1 MAISKFCRILV
12 GCLLAISA
20 QVQAQVSAPA
30 SDSTNKVD
38 VCSTAQMSMLS
49 ERQRIAAMQAPL
61 AQAIAT
67 LDNSKVEF
75 SSPTL
80 ASGKLSYLTIT
91 PSLDADL
98 RHVCVFG
105 YFYFENE
112 GANGDNTEP
121 LDIDHVETVKVPDPK
136 DAKLTIDASR
146 IYFRAPSSDN
156 FSDMDKDK
164 FWQFWAKHEHVKLKL
179 AAFSYDSNDAQKVKT
194 SLGREMPVSISQSK
208 ASVFAAF
215 IFCLT
220 CYLLAALTVGFRT
233 DERWKEAVAQGKL
246 RFTHSGVRLF
256 FHRISPWYMVGSSG
270 QASLSQ
276 LQMLLFTLIVATL
289 LFYQWMRTGLLQDIS
304 TDLLYLMGISTLGAG
319 GTQLANSVKKN
330 LDPKVYAYLQQ
341 LGWFTAP
348 ISGGHYGALPSQL
361 LLTNNRFDIY
371 KFQMLVFTIVI
382 SAYVVAAGADQLGN
396 IRISDT
402 LLMLMGLSQ
411 GVYVGGNATT
421 DNTTPLQDQLRGMQ
435 TLQESYN
442 AAKDDPK
449 NQAIIAQQF
458 EQAAEE
464 AADMFK
470 AMFRRDV
477 PEGMLKIARNVA
489 A

>member
-98 RHVCVFG
+98 RHVCVIG

-156 FSDMDKDK
+156 FSDMVVPGEGIINMIDYIEISDNFYKVAEQIKKIHDKLHG
-164 FWQFWAKHEHVKLKL
+164 AI
-179 AAFSYDSNDAQKVKT
+179 AFIAIQKNIG
-194 SLGREMPVSISQSK
+194 SDLGRGGSFSLEKARLYISLDK
-208 ASVFAAF
+208 
-215 IFCLT
+215 
-220 CYLLAALTVGFRT
+220 G
-233 DERWKEAVAQGKL
+233 VAK
-246 RFTHSGVRLF
+246 
-256 FHRISPWYMVGSSG
+256 I
-270 QASLSQ
+270 
-276 LQMLLFTLIVATL
+276 
-289 LFYQWMRTGLLQDIS
+289 
-304 TDLLYLMGISTLGAG
+304 
-319 GTQLANSVKKN
+319 
-330 LDPKVYAYLQQ
+330 
-341 LGWFTAP
+341 
-348 ISGGHYGALPSQL
+348 
-361 LLTNNRFDIY
+361 
-371 KFQMLVFTIVI
+371 I
-382 SAYVVAAGADQLGN
+382 SAKNFKKDSPIGNPAGCQCRYKLVNGAKIIKDQ
-396 IRISDT
+396 I
-402 LLMLMGLSQ
+402 Q
-411 GVYVGGNATT
+411 GWH
-421 DNTTPLQDQLRGMQ
+421 RR
-435 TLQESYN
+435 
-442 AAKDDPK
+442 
-449 NQAIIAQQF
+449 
-458 EQAAEE
+458 EE
-464 AADMFK
+464 
-470 AMFRRDV
+470 
-477 PEGMLKIARNVA
+477 
-489 A
+489 

>member
-1 MAISKFCRILV
+1 MNSFKYFLIVLGSFLS
-12 GCLLAISA
+12 LL
-20 QVQAQVSAPA
+20 VQAETPAPA
-30 SDSTNKVD
+30 SDVPTKID
-38 VCSTAQMSMLS
+38 ACSTAQMSMLS
-49 ERQRIAAMQAPL
+49 EAKRLAAMQAPL
-61 AQAIAT
+61 AEAIAT

-91 PSLDADL
+91 PLLEGDL
-98 RHVCVFG
+98 KHVCVLG
-105 YFYFENE
+105 YFYFERDDGKIE
-112 GANGDNTEP
+112 NTEP
-121 LDIDHVETVKVPDPK
+121 LDIDHVETVKVPDPR

-156 FSDMDKDK
+156 FSEMDKDK
-164 FWQFWAKHEHVKLKL
+164 FWQFWAKHEHVKLKF
-179 AAFSYDSNDAQKVKT
+179 AAFAYDPQTDQKMKP
-194 SLGREMPVSISQSK
+194 SLGREIPVSISQSK

-215 IFCLT
+215 LFCLT

-233 DERWKEAVAQGKL
+233 DDRWTEAVAQGKL
-246 RFTHSGVRLF
+246 RFSGSRLRLF

-319 GTQLANSVKKN
+319 GTQLANSVKKS

-348 ISGGHYGALPSQL
+348 VSGGHYGALPSQL

-435 TLQESYN
+435 TLQENYL

-449 NQAIIAQQF
+449 TQAVIAQQF
-458 EQAAEE
+458 EDAAHEAAE
-464 AADMFK
+464 MFK
-470 AMFRRDV
+470 GMFRRDV
-477 PEGMLKIARNVA
+477 PEAMLKITRGVGG
-489 A
+489 

>member
-1 MAISKFCRILV
+1 MNSFKYFLIVLCSFFCV
-12 GCLLAISA
+12 VAHA
-20 QVQAQVSAPA
+20 ETPPPA
-30 SDSTNKVD
+30 SDMPAKID
-38 VCSTAQMSMLS
+38 ACSTSQMSRLTES
-49 ERQRIAAMQAPL
+49 RRLEAMQAPL
-61 AQAIAT
+61 AEAIAT

-80 ASGKLSYLTIT
+80 ASGKLSYLTVT
-91 PSLDADL
+91 PAFDSDL
-98 RHVCVFG
+98 KHVCVLG
-105 YFYFENE
+105 YFYFERDD
-112 GANGDNTEP
+112 GKVDNTEP

-136 DAKLTIDASR
+136 DAKLMIDASR

-156 FSDMDKDK
+156 FSEMNKDK
-164 FWQFWAKHEHVKLKL
+164 FWQFWAKHEHVILKF
-179 AAFSYDSNDAQKVKT
+179 AAFSYDPQTDQKMKA
-194 SLGREMPVSISQSK
+194 SLGREIPVSISQTK

-215 IFCLT
+215 LFCLI

-233 DERWKEAVAQGKL
+233 DDHWIEAVAQGKL
-246 RFTHSGVRLF
+246 RFSGSKLRLF

-319 GTQLANSVKKN
+319 GTQLANSVKKT

-382 SAYVVAAGADQLGN
+382 SAYVVASGADQLGN

-411 GVYVGGNATT
+411 GVYVGGNAAT

-435 TLQESYN
+435 TLQESYL
-442 AAKDDPK
+442 AAKDDPAT
-449 NQAIIAQQF
+449 QAAIAQQF
-458 EQAAEE
+458 EQAAQE
-464 AADMFK
+464 AAEMFK
-470 AMFRRDV
+470 GMFRRDV
-477 PEGMLKIARNVA
+477 PEAMLKITRGVGG
-489 A
+489 

>member
-1 MAISKFCRILV
+1 MKSFKYFLIILCGFFSV
-12 GCLLAISA
+12 VVYAETP
-20 QVQAQVSAPA
+20 APA
-30 SDSTNKVD
+30 STMPAKIDA
-38 VCSTAQMSMLS
+38 CSSAQMSLLS
-49 ERQRIAAMQAPL
+49 EAQRIAAMQAPL
-61 AQAIAT
+61 AEAIAA

-75 SSPTL
+75 SSPAL
-80 ASGKLSYLTIT
+80 ASGKISYLTIT
-91 PSLDADL
+91 PSLDGDL
-98 RHVCVFG
+98 KRACVMG
-105 YFYFENE
+105 YFYFERE
-112 GANGDNTEP
+112 GSTGDNTEP
-121 LDIDHVETVKVPDPK
+121 LDIDHVEIVKAPDPK
-136 DAKLTIDASR
+136 DAKLTVDATR
-146 IYFRAPSSDN
+146 IYFRAPSSAN
-156 FSDMDKDK
+156 FADMDKDK
-164 FWQFWAKHEHVKLKL
+164 FWQFWAKREHVKLRF
-179 AAFSYDSNDAQKVKT
+179 AAFTFETDNVQRIKA
-194 SLGREMPVSISQSK
+194 SLGREIPVSISQSK

-215 IFCLT
+215 LFCLI
-220 CYLLAALTVGFRT
+220 CYLLAALTVGFRS
-233 DERWKEAVAQGKL
+233 DDRWTEAVAQDKL
-246 RFTHSGVRLF
+246 RFAHSRFRLF

-319 GTQLANSVKKN
+319 GTQLANSVKKT

-348 ISGGHYGALPSQL
+348 VSGGHYGALPSQL

-435 TLQESYN
+435 TLQENYL
-442 AAKDDPK
+442 AVQGDPK
-449 NQAIIAQQF
+449 TQAVIAQQF
-458 EQAAEE
+458 ELAAVEAAE
-464 AADMFK
+464 MFK
-470 AMFRRDV
+470 GMFRRDV
-477 PEGMLKIARNVA
+477 PEAMLKITRGVGG
-489 A
+489 